1 MSKVPGT
8 GQRNRKGALSGAD
21 FGFWRPSAREERRR
35 LGRFRGRGRLICA
48 KSTQRTI
55 LVVSIHPPASP
66 AIGRIC
72 RVLCMQVD
80 EQSEQETHVNT
91 DRAAESDRRML
102 EGACPASNSRCAAAH
117 QHTATCCMS
126 IRTNSHTLTCAPT
139 QARTRTRSRVRAH
152 APPCRSEHAS
162 LE

>member
-1 MSKVPGT
+1 M
-8 GQRNRKGALSGAD
+8 
-21 FGFWRPSAREERRR
+21 PS
-35 LGRFRGRGRLICA
+35 CA
-48 KSTQRTI
+48 KSTQRAI
-55 LVVSIHPPASP
+55 PVAAIHPPASP

-80 EQSEQETHVNT
+80 EQSEQETHVST

-126 IRTNSHTLTCAPT
+126 IRTNSHTLTYAHP
-139 QARTRTRSRVRAH
+139 RKLEHVRVRACARTLHH
-152 APPCRSEHAS
+152 AGVNMRHSSRMLASTTSVACSVCGCSE
-162 LE
+162 

>member
-1 MSKVPGT
+1 MVSEVPGT
-8 GQRNRKGALSGAD
+8 GQRHRTGASSGAD
-21 FGFWRPSAREERRR
+21 FGFWRPPAREKSRR
-35 LGRFRGRGRLICA
+35 LGRFRGRGRFICA

-126 IRTNSHTLTCAPT
+126 IRTNTHTLTCAPRH
-139 QARTRTRSRVRAH
+139 ARARARARALHH
-152 APPCRSEHAS
+152 AVLNMRH
-162 LE
+162 